1 MTDDYDEDII
11 DDEESEE
18 EYLSAPVGTFEQLG
32 RPQTPATKRKIA
44 KAMEGK
50 KNPAYKD
57 GRRSYR
63 EKVKAPKG
71 SLVHHKDGDSKNNTA
86 SNLQVIPKSQR
97 SAHEKKHDR
106 AKNFQSSGGRK
117 EKPRGYQ
124 AKRLK
129 K

>member
-1 MTDDYDEDII
+1 M
-11 DDEESEE
+11 SEE
-18 EYLSAPVGTFEQLG
+18 KLG
-32 RPQTPATKRKIA
+32 RKQKASTKAKIA
-44 KAMEGK
+44 KALTGS

-63 EKVKAPKG
+63 DKVNAKPG
-71 SLVHHKDGDSKNNTA
+71 QGVHHKDGDSKNNSK
-86 SNLQVIPKSQR
+86 SNLQKFPLKGPGR
-97 SAHEKKHDR
+97 AEHEKKHDR

-117 EKPRGYQ
+117 TPARGYK